1 MALEAPN
8 HRNPVHE
15 KGDPRVA
22 FFMRESLVESACGQ
36 FLLPRSVRQLLA
48 ALFRQGV
55 PIFVL
60 NESIQVKI
68 GDALAD
74 ARLSNMQ
81 VGVLFDSLPK
91 ITLQYRKANVAL
103 VFDFMLLDDV
113 QNHVVILVKRVHGSG
128 FVR

>member
-8 HRNPVHE
+8 QSNPVNE
-15 KGDPRVA
+15 KGDHMVA
-22 FFMRESLVESACGQ
+22 FFMGKRLVESACGH

-48 ALFRQGV
+48 SFFRQGV

-91 ITLQYRKANVAL
+91 ITLQNRKANVAL
-103 VFDFMLLDDV
+103 VLDFMLLDDV